1 MTSGKIVLVT
11 LLAGALGFGFAV
23 VSRHWLGAD
32 WGLIP
37 THLFSGDSS
46 PDRLDRLPGFRLPD
60 VHGEEIDSNRWAG
73 KVLVL
78 NFWATWCPPCRRELP
93 LFDELQR
100 TRRDEALQVVG
111 IAIDD
116 KEDVQAFLKEHPVG
130 FPILIGGMDAI
141 EMSRQLGNQMQ
152 GLPFTAIFDGQGKGV
167 YTHAGEM
174 TRDTLSEHVEPLLSQ
189 PALTKASVN

>member
-32 WGLIP
+32 WSLIP
-37 THLFSGDSS
+37 THLFSGDST

-93 LFDELQR
+93 LFDEIQR
-100 TRRDEALQVVG
+100 THRDGALQVVG

-116 KEDVQAFLKEHPVG
+116 KEDVQAFLKEHPVS

-152 GLPFTAIFDGQGKGV
+152 GLPFTAIFDGQGKEA
-167 YTHAGEM
+167 YTQAGEM
-174 TRDTLSEHVEPLLSQ
+174 TRNVLSEHVEPLLSQ
-189 PALTKASVN
+189 PAQTKASAN